1 MIIAHLILR
10 YCKQNSSS
18 SVALRAQVL
27 SQAGLYSS
35 ILCSTVKHSKMC
47 EHYQPSMEQLIWN
60 SCIHMKIQCR
70 KHWSAS
76 ANH

>member
-27 SQAGLYSS
+27 SQAGLYPS
-35 ILCSTVKHSKMC
+35 ILCSTVKHIEMF

-60 SCIHMKIQCR
+60 RRTHMKIQCH
-70 KHWSAS
+70 KHWSAFT
-76 ANH
+76 NH